1 MGLTIVF
8 RDYLFYF
15 DSSFPENILIV
26 FPSTLFLKT
35 KELTLKISNEHM
47 SIIRKITRNIFRFW
61 ETHSQPLQNNNINN
75 TVQTLNENDSV
86 VFEPLPEHFV
96 AINQQ
101 NVGACQ
107 LLSAVK
113 NNNLTISKADIK
125 LTDTLGK
132 KWRTE

>member
-1 MGLTIVF
+1 
-8 RDYLFYF
+8 
-15 DSSFPENILIV
+15 
-26 FPSTLFLKT
+26 
-35 KELTLKISNEHM
+35 M

-61 ETHSQPLQNNNINN
+61 ETHSRPLQNNNINN

-113 NNNLTISKADIK
+113 NNNNLTISKADIK